1 MKEVLSNAMKMY
13 DAIRVIRNILERYH
27 VFSNVLTTYYVD
39 TASDIRFTTSEGTF
53 IIQFITYDNFQ
64 IFDKKQLDDGIT
76 SECEYVD
83 VDGIYNLIS
92 IIKLLARELD
102 I

>member
-1 MKEVLSNAMKMY
+1 MKNVLSNAMQTY
-13 DAIRVIRNILERYH
+13 DAIRVIKNILERYH
-27 VFSNVLTTYYVD
+27 VFSNVLTTYYTH
-39 TASDIRFTTSEGTF
+39 TASDIRFSTSEGIF
-53 IIQFITYDNFQ
+53 IIQFITYDSFQ
-64 IFDKKQLDDGIT
+64 IFDKEQLENGIT